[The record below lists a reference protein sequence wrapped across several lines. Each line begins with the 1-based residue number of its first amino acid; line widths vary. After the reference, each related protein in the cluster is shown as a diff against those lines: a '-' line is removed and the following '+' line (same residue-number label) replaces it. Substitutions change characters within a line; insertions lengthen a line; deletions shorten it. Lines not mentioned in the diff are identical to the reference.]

1 MDETKPIG
9 KDARGYEILTA
20 AIRELLN
27 QYPGL
32 LEGEIIKFEELKE
45 DSGIAFSADNGAL
58 VFSEKE
64 DVCGTVKQECR
75 YPFYVVYR
83 TAATK
88 ERQKMSVQN
97 FLDTLGKW
105 ICREPVI
112 ANGVE
117 TRLTTYPELSDGR
130 VIKRI
135 TRDNSYGLEPQKNGI
150 QDWLLPLSVQ
160 YIYEFEKW

>member
-1 MDETKPIG
+1 M
-9 KDARGYEILTA
+9 
-20 AIRELLN
+20 
-27 QYPGL
+27 
-32 LEGEIIKFEELKE
+32 
-45 DSGIAFSADNGAL
+45 
-58 VFSEKE
+58 
-64 DVCGTVKQECR
+64 
-75 YPFYVVYR
+75 YR

-112 ANGVE
+112 ENGVE